1 MNISRFYSL
10 DLLRGITGISVAI
23 FHYIFF
29 FYESKLFEF
38 LSFISVEIFFV
49 LSGFVLSQQLKKI
62 AENKKN
68 LKVFYY
74 RRFLRTIPLYL
85 ISLLAFAFIANK
97 SNFEILKYFL
107 FLQKIIPNNLNSEFF
122 FVSWSLAIEEHF
134 YLIFPFVIIF
144 FKNISILK
152 KTLIFIIIFTFFKLI
167 MINVID
173 GEFLRTGTYLR
184 LDAIAIGFLL
194 SFYSEKILKKKNIS
208 ILLFVFFII
217 SIITMF
223 YIYQNLNSDYLN
235 YFVFSFIIN
244 AQILSCIILV
254 FFLKY
259 NFFICNSYIKHIVY
273 NFGNLTYSMYLF
285 HFLLIILINN
295 FFIDIGTISFV
306 SYILMLLVV
315 SKLTFKYFEKPIL
328 MLRPK
333 YE

>member
-1 MNISRFYSL
+1 MNITRFYSL
-10 DLLRGITGISVAI
+10 DLLRGMTGMSVAI

-29 FYESKLFEF
+29 FYDSKLFEF

-49 LSGFVLSQQLKKI
+49 LSGFVLSNQLKII

-68 LKVFYY
+68 LKIFYY

-97 SNFEILKYFL
+97 FNLEILKYFL
-107 FLQKIIPNNLNSEFF
+107 FLQKIIPNNFDSEFF

-134 YLIFPFVIIF
+134 YLIFPLIIIF

-152 KTLIFIIIFTFFKLI
+152 KTIVFIIIFTLLKLL

-173 GEFLRTGTYLR
+173 GEFLRTATYLR

-194 SFYSEKILKKKNIS
+194 SFYAEKIFKKKNIFFF
-208 ILLFVFFII
+208 LFVFLFI
-217 SIITMF
+217 SLIIMF
-223 YIYQNLNSDYLN
+223 YIYQNLNNDYLN
-235 YFVFSFIIN
+235 YIVFIFIIN
-244 AQILSCIILV
+244 SQMLSCIILTI
-254 FFLKY
+254 FLKCNYLIY
-259 NFFICNSYIKHIVY
+259 NSNVKNIMF

-295 FFIDIGTISFV
+295 FFITIGTLSFV
-306 SYILMLLVV
+306 SYILMVFAV
-315 SKLTFKYFEKPIL
+315 SYLTYKYFEKPIL